1 MTYVYVVWYVDLTE
15 RNYKK
20 QMVCAFSTEEKAKE
34 YVAQQNTLYKGRTE
48 HGYIKMEVE
57 NDYQ

>member
-48 HGYIKMEVE
+48 HGYNKMEVIE
-57 NDYQ
+57 